1 MAETDDVFLNALDA
15 RLELLDATPQFD
27 ESGLVSSRYN
37 LRLNPGECAL
47 IECRDMAQAALFADM
62 CVGLIPLG
70 AGHVRCMGLDWAD
83 LDERRGNALR
93 GRIGRVVVTGGWVD
107 LYGTHMNILW
117 PQLHHTRIPTDRL
130 QAQAVHLAL
139 QLGLPGLPVIPPNRL
154 SALDRRRAAC
164 VRAMMGEPTLLLL
177 EHPMEGA
184 PASLMNAFLSL
195 VTDLRDRGCAVV
207 WMAPDESGWGDYAS
221 DATIRLR
228 LYDDGLFSMRGS

>member
-1 MAETDDVFLNALDA
+1 MAENDDVLSDALEA
-15 RLELLDATPQFD
+15 RLELVDARPRFD

-47 IECRDMAQAALFADM
+47 IECRDMGQAALFADM
-62 CVGLIPLG
+62 CVGLIPLDD
-70 AGHVRCMGLDWAD
+70 GHVRCMGMDWAD
-83 LDERRGNALR
+83 LDERRANALR
-93 GRIGRVVVTGGWVD
+93 GRIGRIVVTGGWVD

-117 PQLHHTRIPTDRL
+117 PQLHHTRTPIEKL
-130 QAQAVHLAL
+130 QAQAVHLAVT
-139 QLGLPGLPVIPPNRL
+139 LGLPGLPVVPPGRL
-154 SALDRRRAAC
+154 SAMDRQRAAC
-164 VRAMMGEPTLLLL
+164 VRAMLGEPALLLL
-177 EHPMEGA
+177 EHPMEGVS
-184 PASLMNAFLSL
+184 ASLMNAFLSL